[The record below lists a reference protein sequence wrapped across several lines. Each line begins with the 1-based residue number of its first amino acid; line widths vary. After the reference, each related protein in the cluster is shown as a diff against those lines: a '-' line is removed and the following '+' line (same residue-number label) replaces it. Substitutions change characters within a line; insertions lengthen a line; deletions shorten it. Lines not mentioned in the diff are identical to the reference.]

1 MAMSRSGSAVLPPAI
16 RYQDD
21 AEPTPS
27 RPGVVR
33 QSSVVVPPATPRI
46 VEPARPTSAL
56 VPPAIPASTPQV
68 VDPTRSGPTS
78 ALVPP
83 AVPAWAPQ
91 MIPQQQGPMVPVQI
105 QQMSPYHMTARSPAW
120 QGAPQQLAPPNLKQL
135 IAL

>member
-46 VEPARPTSAL
+46 VEPA
-56 VPPAIPASTPQV
+56 
-68 VDPTRSGPTS
+68 GPTS

-120 QGAPQQLAPPNLKQL
+120 QGVPQQLAPPNLKQL